1 MPITEDIVARA
12 NADLQR
18 AHRDMEAAQ
27 AKLGK
32 AQSEVADLEAFLR
45 TLERYTTPSSAS
57 GLSDIADPVTH
68 LIGKAA
74 ENTTGRTP
82 SRPGTMAR
90 QLADACI
97 EAIKNNYGPMKI
109 GDLLDVVLSQGFV
122 VGGQDQKS
130 NLAGTLSRDPRLFSH
145 GRTLGWDIIESERAA
160 IEPGSEDAALSIDT
174 GGTNDRTTLAFPDV
188 AIDPLS

>member
-1 MPITEDIVARA
+1 MHISEDIVARA

-18 AHRDMEAAQ
+18 AHRDVEVTR
-27 AKLGK
+27 AKLER
-32 AQSEVADLEAFLR
+32 ALAEVADLEAFLR
-45 TLERYTTPSSAS
+45 TLERYTISTSGSSS
-57 GLSDIADPVTH
+57 SVVADRVTD
-68 LIGKAA
+68 LMGQAI
-74 ENTTGRTP
+74 ENTSGRMP

-97 EAIKNNYGPMKI
+97 KAIRDKGSPIKI

-145 GRTLGWDIIESERAA
+145 GRTLGWDIIESEKAA
-160 IEPGSEDAALSIDT
+160 IEPGSEDAALSTDT
-174 GGTNDRTTLAFPDV
+174 GGTNDRTTLELPGVETNPFR
-188 AIDPLS
+188 

>member
-18 AHRDMEAAQ
+18 AHRDVEAVR

-32 AQSEVADLEAFLR
+32 AQAEVADLEAFLR
-45 TLERYTTPSSAS
+45 TLERYTVPSVETNGPDREAR
-57 GLSDIADPVTH
+57 
-68 LIGKAA
+68 AA
-74 ENTTGRTP
+74 GILRKIEENTTGRTP

-97 EAIKNNYGPMKI
+97 EAIKGNRSPMKI

-160 IEPGSEDAALSIDT
+160 IEPGSEDAALSTDT

-188 AIDPLS
+188 ETDPYS